1 MVFGRERKHRIQF
14 SLMIGNQGFGLFF
27 EVERDVLKKTLVL

>member
-1 MVFGRERKHRIQF
+1 
-14 SLMIGNQGFGLFF
+14 MIENQGFGLFF